1 MFGVGIVFAVG
12 LKMLIDVGHWKQQ
25 KLIQHREHDSLYRL
39 VTALRDDA
47 HRAHSF
53 TADKQQILFQGVNTF
68 NKAVTITYRRLPR
81 GIERIE
87 QQADQQVP
95 SRKEVFVL
103 PVEKLSAVRHREGLV
118 RVDWASPADSWSLWL
133 RLGRDQRWGAR
144 QMQSSP

>member
-1 MFGVGIVFAVG
+1 MFGMGIVFAVG
-12 LKMLIDVGHWKQQ
+12 LKIMVDVGHWKQQ
-25 KLIQHREHDSLYRL
+25 KLSQHRDHYSLYRL

-53 TADKQQILFQGVNTF
+53 TADKQQILFEGVNTF
-68 NKAVTITYRRLPR
+68 NKAVTITYRRLSR

-87 QQADQQVP
+87 QEADQQVP

-144 QMQSSP
+144 QIKSSP